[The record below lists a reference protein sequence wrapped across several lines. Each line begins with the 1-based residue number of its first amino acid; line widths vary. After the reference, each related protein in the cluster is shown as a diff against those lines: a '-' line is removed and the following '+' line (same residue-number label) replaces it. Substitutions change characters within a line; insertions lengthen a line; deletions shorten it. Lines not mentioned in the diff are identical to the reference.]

1 MVFRQCRRVY
11 QLGSLTYRGI
21 NAPSCSQ
28 MNLLALERRLLQTSL
43 RYAATDRSKV
53 EYTLKMLKEDL
64 VRQDEE
70 ARKRKLVPATSE
82 AEKKKTI
89 MQKIVHELKHY
100 YHGFRLLAL
109 ETRLSA
115 KYMWRLLRGDTLSR
129 RERQQ
134 LVRTVSDLF
143 RLVPFSIFIIVPF
156 MELALPI
163 FIKLFPNMLPSTFQE
178 SSKEEEKLRKQVKV
192 KVEMA
197 KFLQDTIEE
206 IALERRSKATE
217 PKDSKALEFAQ
228 FIKKIR
234 SEGGY
239 VSNQELFKFSKLF
252 EDELTLDNLS
262 MSQLRSLCR
271 LMSIQPFGSPEI
283 LRFQL
288 HMKLRELKADDK
300 QITAEG
306 GVDALSTI
314 DLQQAC
320 RARGMRAAGLSEER
334 LRDQLKQWLELSLSD
349 KVPPSLLLLSRAL
362 YLPEDISFTDRL
374 KSLVQ
379 SLPES
384 IAESTR
390 QKLTELEGGQVGYK
404 ERLDLIKQI
413 EEAIANENAMEEEKK
428 REEEKQRIL
437 LEEAEKAKA
446 SVGPAAAA
454 VAASAMETSE
464 KLAQAASAANEAL
477 DAMKEDLVGAVQ
489 EAVDLHAEK
498 GDKPEPEAVV
508 EPEDLSSIEQ
518 ILVGGPLHEA
528 KHDILGLKE
537 KAIEHSEDLSE
548 ITALDSAFSETKVA
562 QRLRNK
568 LNSMI
573 DNVDTLVSKIEEE
586 KRMVEET
593 IIDPAMPDSAE
604 ARREKQVR
612 VQDLV
617 NALTKLQASAAIAGD
632 SQEAKERRSRIE
644 QLLLSIDQDSDGII
658 DADLVLEVIALM
670 ERHGDVKLSAA
681 QIASMVDMLKKESEV
696 EAMTKKIDSLDA
708 PMMPQG
714 PTNESLE
721 EEEENSKD
729 SSKKLIDIPNVDPKV
744 TVPLS
749 NKNGNGVPRPTSE
762 KPPV

>member
-11 QLGSLTYRGI
+11 HLGSVAYKGV

-28 MNLLALERRLLQTSL
+28 MNRLLLERRLFQTSL

-64 VRQDEE
+64 LRQDEE
-70 ARKRKLVPATSE
+70 ARKRKLIPATSA
-82 AEKKKTI
+82 AEKKTTI

-109 ETRLSA
+109 ETKLSA
-115 KYMWRLLRGDTLSR
+115 KYMWRLLRGDTLNR

-217 PKDSKALEFAQ
+217 AKGSKALEFAQ

-239 VSNQELFKFSKLF
+239 VSNEELFKFSKLF

-271 LMSIQPFGSPEI
+271 LMSIQPLGSPEI

-306 GVDALSTI
+306 GVDALNTI

-334 LRDQLKQWLELSLSD
+334 LRDQLNSGWSCHSATRSHHLCFFYREL
-349 KVPPSLLLLSRAL
+349 L

-379 SLPES
+379 SLPEG

-390 QKLTELEGGQVGYK
+390 QKLTEMEGGQVGYK
-404 ERLDLIKQI
+404 ERLDLLRQI
-413 EEAIANENAMEEEKK
+413 EEAIAKEKAMEQEKK
-428 REEEKQRIL
+428 REEEKQRVL
-437 LEEAEKAKA
+437 VEETEKVKA
-446 SVGPAAAA
+446 DVGVAAAE
-454 VAASAMETSE
+454 VLTASAETHE
-464 KLAQAASAANEAL
+464 KLTKAVTAATEAFDTL
-477 DAMKEDLVGAVQ
+477 KKDLAGAVQ
-489 EAVDLHAEK
+489 EAVDIAAPAEK
-498 GDKPEPEAVV
+498 GGKPAPEATVDAK
-508 EPEDLSSIEQ
+508 DLSSIEQ
-518 ILVGGPLHEA
+518 LLVGGPLHEA

-537 KAIEHSEDLSE
+537 KAIEHTEDLVE
-548 ITALDSAFSETKVA
+548 ITALDSAFSESKVA
-562 QRLRNK
+562 QRLRNR
-568 LNSMI
+568 LNTMI
-573 DNVDTLVSKIEEE
+573 DNVDTLVSQIEEE

-593 IIDPAMPDSAE
+593 IIDPAMPDSVA
-604 ARREKQVR
+604 AKREKQVR

-617 NALTKLQASAAIAGD
+617 DALTKLQASPAIAGD
-632 SQEAKERRSRIE
+632 TQEAKERRSRIE
-644 QLLLSIDQDSDGII
+644 QLLLSIDHDADGII

-670 ERHGDVKLSAA
+670 ERHGDVKMSAG
-681 QIASMVDMLKKESEV
+681 QIASMVGMLKKEDEV
-696 EAMTKKIDSLDA
+696 EAMTKNIDSLDA

-714 PTNESLE
+714 PTSDAMVQPE
-721 EEEENSKD
+721 
-729 SSKKLIDIPNVDPKV
+729 
-744 TVPLS
+744 
-749 NKNGNGVPRPTSE
+749 
-762 KPPV
+762 

>member
-1 MVFRQCRRVY
+1 
-11 QLGSLTYRGI
+11 
-21 NAPSCSQ
+21 
-28 MNLLALERRLLQTSL
+28 MNLLVLERRLLQTSL

-64 VRQDEE
+64 LRQDEE
-70 ARKRKLVPATSE
+70 ARKRKLVPTTSE

-228 FIKKIR
+228 FIKKVIR

-306 GVDALSTI
+306 GVDALNTI

-446 SVGPAAAA
+446 SVGPAAAT

-464 KLAQAASAANEAL
+464 KLAQAASAATEAL

-518 ILVGGPLHEA
+518 ILVGGPLREA

-537 KAIEHSEDLSE
+537 KAIEHSEDLVE

-593 IIDPAMPDSAE
+593 IVDPAVPDSVA
-604 ARREKQVR
+604 AKREKQVR
-612 VQDLV
+612 IQDLV

-670 ERHGDVKLSAA
+670 ERHGDVKLSAG

-714 PTNESLE
+714 PTNESME

-749 NKNGNGVPRPTSE
+749 NKNGGNGVPRPTSE